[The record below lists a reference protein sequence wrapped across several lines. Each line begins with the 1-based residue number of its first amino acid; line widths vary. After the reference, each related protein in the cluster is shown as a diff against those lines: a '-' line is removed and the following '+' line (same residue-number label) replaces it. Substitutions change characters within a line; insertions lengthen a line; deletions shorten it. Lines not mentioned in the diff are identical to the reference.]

1 LDRTLSSTVLSHDP
15 VDSARAAQFLNWP
28 RCGLSIRPKV
38 HWLAL
43 EYRPRCRARAR
54 IPVRLFSSAL
64 PASELYRGARCRIPS
79 SAASPRRFPPVR
91 RERVLTANGV
101 EHDVKE
107 YQDGGQAFLNDH
119 HDALFRMMRS

>member
-1 LDRTLSSTVLSHDP
+1 MAGRHRRGLDRTLSSTVLSHDP

-43 EYRPRCRARAR
+43 EYCPRCRAR

-64 PASELYRGARCRIPS
+64 PASELYRGGSVPHSEQRRVTTTL
-79 SAASPRRFPPVR
+79 SAGS
-91 RERVLTANGV
+91 T
-101 EHDVKE
+101 
-107 YQDGGQAFLNDH
+107 
-119 HDALFRMMRS
+119 